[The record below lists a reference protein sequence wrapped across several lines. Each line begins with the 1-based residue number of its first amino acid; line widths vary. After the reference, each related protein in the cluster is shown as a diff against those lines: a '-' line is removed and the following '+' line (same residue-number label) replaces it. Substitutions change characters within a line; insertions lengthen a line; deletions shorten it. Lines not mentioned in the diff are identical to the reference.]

1 MSGISGSLPLY
12 QITIP
17 GTHDSGMSNTGSRTQ
32 LADFAVL
39 TLVATEIGKRWAK
52 TQDLDIDEQ
61 LDVGVR
67 MLDIRITDTKPD
79 TMSKGDGGLWVCHGK
94 NVAGRA
100 LSFVYYPKVASGKR
114 TGGEEYLTF
123 DKVMRYC
130 TDFLSKHPTETILLQ
145 VNREQGSGDDA
156 VIWQRANGITGKWAS
171 AVNPSTG
178 KSYVY
183 KQPDTGSD
191 WHITSM
197 PKLEDVRGQIV
208 LVTPDVKS
216 YNYWKCLDTLNGWS
230 VHGNV
235 AGVSMAFEN
244 HYEVDR
250 ATKADYVQAF
260 YGGDST
266 EKGEKFPY
274 AQEGKIDSK
283 LPYNGIDHVVYVNTS
298 SNGFTTANGS
308 PVHIADYVNDVLFTL
323 DEGDGPFFDDT
334 RGSFLGWLN
343 VDFVTE
349 QITKKIWISNYP
361 KGGLEYTKITF
372 KPGEG
377 VGDEKTYNM
386 QRGTEVRLPKCMYS
400 APEGSGLAFQGWN
413 VEGMTQYGLQQPGQ
427 TFSATENS
435 YWIEAK
441 YTQSWRSI
449 ARLIAK
455 APQNQETVINLR
467 NDITATDFDTALM
480 VGKGSKVVI
489 NLNGHTINRNT
500 ASQNSDFGRG
510 SAIICQGSLTV
521 NGPGTITGGSAVRG
535 GGINVRSGDVT
546 LKDVKIEN
554 NCASMYGGGIA
565 CRTLVSRAALRRKR
579 PLPRITFCGM

>member
-183 KQPDTGSD
+183 K
-191 WHITSM
+191 
-197 PKLEDVRGQIV
+197 
-208 LVTPDVKS
+208 
-216 YNYWKCLDTLNGWS
+216 
-230 VHGNV
+230 
-235 AGVSMAFEN
+235 
-244 HYEVDR
+244 
-250 ATKADYVQAF
+250 
-260 YGGDST
+260 
-266 EKGEKFPY
+266 
-274 AQEGKIDSK
+274 
-283 LPYNGIDHVVYVNTS
+283 
-298 SNGFTTANGS
+298 
-308 PVHIADYVNDVLFTL
+308 
-323 DEGDGPFFDDT
+323 
-334 RGSFLGWLN
+334 
-343 VDFVTE
+343 
-349 QITKKIWISNYP
+349 
-361 KGGLEYTKITF
+361 
-372 KPGEG
+372 
-377 VGDEKTYNM
+377 
-386 QRGTEVRLPKCMYS
+386 
-400 APEGSGLAFQGWN
+400 
-413 VEGMTQYGLQQPGQ
+413 
-427 TFSATENS
+427 
-435 YWIEAK
+435 
-441 YTQSWRSI
+441 
-449 ARLIAK
+449 
-455 APQNQETVINLR
+455 
-467 NDITATDFDTALM
+467 
-480 VGKGSKVVI
+480 
-489 NLNGHTINRNT
+489 
-500 ASQNSDFGRG
+500 
-510 SAIICQGSLTV
+510 
-521 NGPGTITGGSAVRG
+521 
-535 GGINVRSGDVT
+535 
-546 LKDVKIEN
+546 
-554 NCASMYGGGIA
+554 
-565 CRTLVSRAALRRKR
+565 
-579 PLPRITFCGM
+579 